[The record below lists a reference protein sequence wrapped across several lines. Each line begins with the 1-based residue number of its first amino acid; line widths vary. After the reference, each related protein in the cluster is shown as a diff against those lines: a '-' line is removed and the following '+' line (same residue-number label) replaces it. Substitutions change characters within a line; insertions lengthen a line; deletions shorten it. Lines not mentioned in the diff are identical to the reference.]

1 MKLVSNLNFFLAGVF
16 VASLSA
22 LVLDNIIFF
31 LINFFLFAYF
41 LVVLA
46 LYFKNRKTSNLPKL
60 KLKLKNTK
68 EHKELIKIKKK
79 RLIEAEKKH
88 DIINNQSAYIAEAW
102 KLSIQQEKTFITF
115 IKTRAYSELFSK
127 MTASLLPQLI
137 KMIDKC
143 LESKKAGC
151 KREIS
156 RRINELVEIMK
167 EEIRRKKSKKVEDFE
182 TTKEVYDHLIGELK

>member
-1 MKLVSNLNFFLAGVF
+1 MKLTSNLNFFLFGLF
-16 VASLSA
+16 VASLGA
-22 LVLDNIIFF
+22 IMLDYIVFF
-31 LINFFLFAYF
+31 LIIFLLFAYF
-41 LVVLA
+41 LVILA
-46 LYFKNRKTSNLPKL
+46 LYFKNKKTPNLPKL
-60 KLKLKNTK
+60 KIKNTK

-88 DIINNQSAYIAEAW
+88 DIINNQFAYIAEAW
-102 KLSIQQEKTFITF
+102 KLSIAQEKTFVTF

-143 LESKKAGC
+143 LETKKSGC

-167 EEIRRKKSKKVEDFE
+167 EEIKRKKSKKVEDFE
-182 TTKEVYDHLIGELK
+182 TTKDVYDHLIGELK

>member
-1 MKLVSNLNFFLAGVF
+1 MKLISNINFFLAGVF
-16 VASLSA
+16 VASLGA
-22 LVLDNIIFF
+22 FVLNDIIFF
-31 LINFFLFAYF
+31 LICFLLFAYF

-46 LYFKNRKTSNLPKL
+46 LHFKKRKTSNLPKL
-60 KLKLKNTK
+60 KIKKTK

-79 RLIEAEKKH
+79 KLIEAEKKH
-88 DIINNQSAYIAEAW
+88 EIINNQFAYIAEAW
-102 KLSIQQEKTFITF
+102 KLSIPQEKTFITF
-115 IKTRAYSELFSK
+115 IKTRAYSELYIK

-143 LESKKAGC
+143 LETKKIGC

-167 EEIRRKKSKKVEDFE
+167 EEIKRKKSEKVEDFE
-182 TTKEVYDHLIGELK
+182 TSRDVYDHLIAELK

>member
-1 MKLVSNLNFFLAGVF
+1 MKLLSNLNFFLTGVF
-16 VASLSA
+16 VASLST
-22 LVLDNIIFF
+22 LVLNEVIFF
-31 LINFFLFAYF
+31 LICFLLFAYF

-46 LYFKNRKTSNLPKL
+46 LYFKKRKSSNLPKL
-60 KLKLKNTK
+60 KIKKTK
-68 EHKELIKIKKK
+68 EHKELIKIKRKK
-79 RLIEAEKKH
+79 LVEAEKKH
-88 DIINNQSAYIAEAW
+88 DIINNQFAYVAEAW

-143 LESKKAGC
+143 LESKKTGC